1 MPVSELPSPDD
12 ERGSTIVE
20 LLVGMAMGMVVLA
33 GLSMVIISTLHGN
46 ARVDARV
53 EATQNARITMTKII
67 EQLHSA
73 CSSPRLI
80 PIKETST
87 PTQLVFLHAESG
99 KQSLASP
106 PTVESTIAL
115 KGRTL
120 WETEGGVER
129 KLLENVG
136 PGEGSAV
143 FTYSTYQNGALAKV
157 PLSGSQSLGAV
168 AGETIYIQVALN
180 AEPRS
185 NPTRDAGAAATV
197 KDSATLR
204 LTPPQYN
211 TQSAPPCQ

>member
-1 MPVSELPSPDD
+1 MSELPRSGD

-53 EATQNARITMTKII
+53 EATQNARITVTKII

-73 CSSPRLI
+73 CASPRLI
-80 PIKETST
+80 PIKEGSTST
-87 PTQLVFLHAESG
+87 KLIFLRAESG

-106 PTVESTIAL
+106 PLIESTIAL
-115 KGRTL
+115 EGNTL
-120 WETEGGVER
+120 WETEGGVR
-129 KLLENVG
+129 RMLLEKVG

-143 FTYSTYQNGALAKV
+143 FTYYNFVNGALATS
-157 PLSGSQSLGAV
+157 PLSASPSLGAN
-168 AGETIYIQVALN
+168 AAETIYIRVALN
-180 AEPRS
+180 AEPRA
-185 NPTRDAGAAATV
+185 NPTKDASATAIV

-204 LTPPQYN
+204 LTPPLYN

>member
-1 MPVSELPSPDD
+1 MNGLPEPGD
-12 ERGSTIVE
+12 ERGTTLVE
-20 LLVGMAMGMVVLA
+20 LLVGMAMGMIVLA
-33 GLSMVIISTLHGN
+33 GLSMVIVSTLHGN

-73 CSSPRLI
+73 CYAPRVI
-80 PIKETST
+80 PIKEESS
-87 PTQLVFLHAESG
+87 PLKLSFFHAESG

-106 PTVESTIAL
+106 PKVESTIAL
-115 KGRTL
+115 EGKTL
-120 WETEGGVER
+120 WETEGGVKR

-143 FTYSTYQNGALAKV
+143 FTYYNFVNGALATT
-157 PLSGSQSLGAV
+157 PLTASPSLGSKA
-168 AGETIYIQVALN
+168 AETVYLRIALS

-185 NPTRDAGAAATV
+185 NPTRDASAAATV

-211 TQSAPPCQ
+211 TQGAPPCQ

>member
-1 MPVSELPSPDD
+1 MSELPKVGD
-12 ERGSTIVE
+12 ERGTTIVE
-20 LLVGMAMGMVVLA
+20 LLVGMAMGMIVLA
-33 GLSMVIISTLHGN
+33 GLSMVIVSTLHGN
-46 ARVDARV
+46 SRIDARV

-73 CSSPRLI
+73 CASPRLV
-80 PIKETST
+80 PIMETST
-87 PTQLVFLHAESG
+87 PTQLTFLHAENG

-106 PTVESTIAL
+106 PKVESTIAL

-120 WETEGGVER
+120 WETEGGTER

-143 FTYSTYQNGALAKV
+143 FTYSTYQNGALARI
-157 PLSGSQSLGAV
+157 PLSGSESLGAK
-168 AGETIYIQVALN
+168 AAETIYVQVALN

-211 TQSAPPCQ
+211 SQSAPPCQ

>member
-1 MPVSELPSPDD
+1 MNELPKPGD
-12 ERGSTIVE
+12 ERGTTLVE

-33 GLSMVIISTLHGN
+33 GLGMVIISTLHGN

-73 CSSPRLI
+73 CYSPRVIPIQEGSSPT
-80 PIKETST
+80 K
-87 PTQLVFLHAESG
+87 LVFFHAESG

-106 PTVESTIAL
+106 PKIESTIAL
-115 KGRTL
+115 EGKTL
-120 WETEGGVER
+120 WETEGGVKR
-129 KLLENVG
+129 RLLENVG

-143 FTYSTYQNGALAKV
+143 FTYSTYESGALVKV
-157 PLSGSQSLGAV
+157 PLTGSQALGSKA
-168 AGETIYIQVALN
+168 AETIYVQAALN

>member
-1 MPVSELPSPDD
+1 MNELPTPGD
-12 ERGSTIVE
+12 ERGTTLVE

-33 GLSMVIISTLHGN
+33 GLGMVIISTLHGN

-73 CSSPRLI
+73 CYSPRVIPIQEGSSPT
-80 PIKETST
+80 K
-87 PTQLVFLHAESG
+87 LVFFHAESG

-106 PTVESTIAL
+106 PKVESTIAL
-115 KGRTL
+115 EGKTL
-120 WETEGGVER
+120 WETEGGVKR
-129 KLLENVG
+129 RLLENVG

-143 FTYSTYQNGALAKV
+143 FTYSTYENGALAKV
-157 PLSGSQSLGAV
+157 PLTGSQALGSKA
-168 AGETIYIQVALN
+168 AETIYVQAAIN